1 MNMKKALQC
10 QVQSKYNLEV
20 MAAIGININNLGLSF
35 VTTLIVGWKLTAIR
49 EGLRESKDYLDWMSK
64 FLTLGPTCSPILFV
78 WGITSHP
85 WLRDDCDRK

>member
-49 EGLRESKDYLDWMSK
+49 EGLR
-64 FLTLGPTCSPILFV
+64 
-78 WGITSHP
+78 
-85 WLRDDCDRK
+85 